1 MNAGTELLLIDG
13 PAGAIDVAIDRP
25 AGPPRGIGVVA
36 HPHPLYGGTRDNKVA
51 QTLARALLALGHV
64 VWRPNFRGVGATAGV
79 HDEGRGETED
89 LLAVV
94 RHARERAGA
103 EAAAG
108 TAAPV
113 AVGTAA
119 SAGEG
124 TAAAATTLP
133 LVLAGFSFGTD
144 VQIRVAARLRE
155 AGAPAQRLV
164 LVGTAATDRYA
175 LGEVP
180 ADTLVVHGE
189 HDEVVPLQGVLDWAR
204 PQSLPVVVIPGAEHF
219 FHRRL
224 TLLKRIVVDALAPR
238 ASLEA
243 G

>member
-1 MNAGTELLLIDG
+1 MNAGTRLLLIDG
-13 PAGAIDVAIDRP
+13 PVGAIDVALDRP
-25 AGPPRGIGVVA
+25 AGTPRGIGVVA

-51 QTLARALLALGHV
+51 QTLARALLALGYV
-64 VWRPNFRGVGATAGV
+64 VWRPNFRGVGATAGQ

-89 LLAVV
+89 LLEVV
-94 RHARERAGA
+94 RHARGQARA

-108 TAAPV
+108 AEP
-113 AVGTAA
+113 
-119 SAGEG
+119 
-124 TAAAATTLP
+124 LP
-133 LVLAGFSFGTD
+133 LVLAGFSFGTC

-155 AGAPAQRLV
+155 DGSPAQRLV
-164 LVGTAATDRYA
+164 LVGTAATDRYT

>member
-13 PAGAIDVAIDRP
+13 PVGAIDVAIDRP
-25 AGPPRGIGVVA
+25 AGTPRGLGIVA

-64 VWRPNFRGVGATAGV
+64 VWRPNFRGIGATAGV

-89 LLAVV
+89 MLAVV
-94 RHARERAGA
+94 RHARARAAA
-103 EAAAG
+103 EAPTG
-108 TAAPV
+108 
-113 AVGTAA
+113 G
-119 SAGEG
+119 G
-124 TAAAATTLP
+124 TLP

-155 AGAPAQRLV
+155 TAAPAQRLV
-164 LVGTAATDRYA
+164 LVGTAAIDRYT
-175 LGEVP
+175 LGDVP

-238 ASLEA
+238 ADLEVE
-243 G
+243 

>member
-1 MNAGTELLLIDG
+1 MNAGTQLLLIDG
-13 PAGAIDVAIDRP
+13 PAGAIDVALDRP
-25 AGPPRGIGVVA
+25 AGAPRGIAVVA

-51 QTLARALLALGHV
+51 QTLARALLTLGHV
-64 VWRPNFRGVGATAGV
+64 VWRPNFRGVGATAGE
-79 HDEGRGETED
+79 HDEGRGETDD

-94 RHARERAGA
+94 RHAREQASAERAD
-103 EAAAG
+103 G
-108 TAAPV
+108 TAA
-113 AVGTAA
+113 
-119 SAGEG
+119 
-124 TAAAATTLP
+124 LP

-144 VQIRVAARLRE
+144 VQIRVAARLRD

-164 LVGTAATDRYA
+164 LVGTAATDRYT

-238 ASLEA
+238 ANVET

>member
-1 MNAGTELLLIDG
+1 MNAGTQLLLIDG
-13 PAGAIDVAIDRP
+13 PIGAIDVALDRP
-25 AGPPRGIGVVA
+25 AGTPRGIGVVA

-64 VWRPNFRGVGATAGV
+64 VWRPNFRGVGATAGT
-79 HDEGRGETED
+79 HDEGRGETDD
-89 LLAVV
+89 LLEVV
-94 RHARERAGA
+94 RHAREQAAAEAPAGA
-103 EAAAG
+103 D
-108 TAAPV
+108 P
-113 AVGTAA
+113 
-119 SAGEG
+119 
-124 TAAAATTLP
+124 LP

-155 AGAPAQRLV
+155 AKAPAQRLV

-189 HDEVVPLQGVLDWAR
+189 HDEVVALQGVLDWAR

-238 ASLEA
+238 VDIEA

>member
-1 MNAGTELLLIDG
+1 MNAGTQQLLIDG
-13 PAGAIDVAIDRP
+13 PAGAIDVALDRP
-25 AGPPRGIGVVA
+25 AGTPRGIGVVA

-64 VWRPNFRGVGATAGV
+64 VWRPNFRGVGATAGE
-79 HDEGRGETED
+79 HDEGRGETDD

-94 RHARERAGA
+94 RHAREQANAGRPGNA
-103 EAAAG
+103 DA
-108 TAAPV
+108 
-113 AVGTAA
+113 
-119 SAGEG
+119 
-124 TAAAATTLP
+124 LP

-144 VQIRVAARLRE
+144 VQIRVAARLRDDGE
-155 AGAPAQRLV
+155 PAQRLV
-164 LVGTAATDRYA
+164 LVGTAATDKYT

-180 ADTLVVHGE
+180 DDTLVVHGE
-189 HDEVVPLQGVLDWAR
+189 LDEVVPLQGVLDWAR
-204 PQSLPVVVIPGAEHF
+204 PQGLPVVVIPGAEHF

-238 ASLEA
+238 AGLES

>member
-1 MNAGTELLLIDG
+1 MNAGTQRLLIDG
-13 PAGAIDVAIDRP
+13 PAGAIDVAVDRP
-25 AGPPRGIGVVA
+25 AGAPRAIAVVA
-36 HPHPLYGGTRDNKVA
+36 HPHPLHGGTRDNKVA

-64 VWRPNFRGVGATAGV
+64 VWRPNFRGVGASAGT
-79 HDEGRGETED
+79 HDEGRGETDDIVE
-89 LLAVV
+89 VV
-94 RHARERAGA
+94 RQARARSAA
-103 EAAAG
+103 ESTSG
-108 TAAPV
+108 TEA
-113 AVGTAA
+113 
-119 SAGEG
+119 
-124 TAAAATTLP
+124 LP

-155 AGAPAQRLV
+155 AGVPAQRLV

-238 ASLEA
+238 ADIEA

>member
-1 MNAGTELLLIDG
+1 MNAGTQLLLIDG
-13 PAGAIDVAIDRP
+13 PVGAIDVALDRP
-25 AGPPRGIGVVA
+25 AGTPRGIGIVA
-36 HPHPLYGGTRDNKVA
+36 HPHPLHGGTRDNKVA
-51 QTLARALLALGHV
+51 QTLARALLALGYV
-64 VWRPNFRGVGATAGV
+64 VWRPNFRGVGATEGT

-89 LLAVV
+89 LLEVV
-94 RHARERAGA
+94 RHAREQASLEAPAGA
-103 EAAAG
+103 Q
-108 TAAPV
+108 
-113 AVGTAA
+113 
-119 SAGEG
+119 S
-124 TAAAATTLP
+124 LP

-155 AGAPAQRLV
+155 AGAPAHRLV
-164 LVGTAATDRYA
+164 LVGTAATERYS

-180 ADTLVVHGE
+180 DDTLVVHGE
-189 HDEVVPLQGVLDWAR
+189 HDEVVALQGVLDWAR